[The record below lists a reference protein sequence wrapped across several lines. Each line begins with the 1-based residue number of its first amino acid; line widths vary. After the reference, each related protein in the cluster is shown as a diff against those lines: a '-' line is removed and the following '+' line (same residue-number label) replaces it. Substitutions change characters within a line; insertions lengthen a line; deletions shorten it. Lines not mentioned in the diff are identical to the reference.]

1 LQAFYSAKY
10 AALLKTN
17 CFVLASKKVLI
28 ITYYWPPGGGAGV
41 QRWLKFVKYLPQ
53 NGWDPIVYTPSN
65 GEMPVLDSTLE
76 KDIPKGITVLK
87 QPIWEPYSWYKRF
100 VGASKTEKINTGF
113 LTENRRPG
121 FTQRISVWLR
131 GNLFIPDARCF
142 WINPSVGFLSKWLR
156 QNHVDVIVSSGPPH
170 SMHLIAAKLSSICH
184 IPWVADFRD
193 PWTNIDYY
201 KDLKLTSWADKKHH
215 RLERFVLTNANKV
228 VVVGNGMKEEF
239 KSNHDV
245 DSVVITNGF
254 DPDDF
259 IGVEPKIN
267 DKFLI
272 SHVGTLV
279 PSRNPLA
286 LWKVLGELIQKDMDF
301 AGLLKIRLVGK
312 VDVSVKDS
320 IESCGLSN
328 HVEYVDYMSHESV
341 PSELCSASLLLLVLN
356 DTPNAKGILTGKLFE
371 YLAAGVPILCVG
383 PEDGD
388 ASAVLKDANAGKAI
402 AFDNMI
408 GMKSFLTNAFANF
421 RNTSVKSLD
430 QKSNADKYSR
440 ASLTKSLVSVL
451 DAVSKTKK

>member
-1 LQAFYSAKY
+1 
-10 AALLKTN
+10 
-17 CFVLASKKVLI
+17 
-28 ITYYWPPGGGAGV
+28 
-41 QRWLKFVKYLPQ
+41 
-53 NGWDPIVYTPSN
+53 
-65 GEMPVLDSTLE
+65 
-76 KDIPKGITVLK
+76 
-87 QPIWEPYSWYKRF
+87 
-100 VGASKTEKINTGF
+100 
-113 LTENRRPG
+113 
-121 FTQRISVWLR
+121 
-131 GNLFIPDARCF
+131 
-142 WINPSVGFLSKWLR
+142 
-156 QNHVDVIVSSGPPH
+156 
-170 SMHLIAAKLSSICH
+170 MHLIAAKLSSICH

-259 IGVEPKIN
+259 IGVEPKSS

-451 DAVSKTKK
+451 DAVSKTKN